1 MRGVE
6 AAVACPTFSEHLTGG
21 SVKTSGLDAPRP
33 MYTLR
38 APTDS
43 PVSPCRYFDSVD
55 ICKIHSDWQEV
66 RLQGCFPSKASGPVT
81 VTALTVL
88 ERTALEFAL
97 FQEGSR

>member
-1 MRGVE
+1 MNANWRGRKPCTVCYVH
-6 AAVACPTFSEHLTGG
+6 ALR
-21 SVKTSGLDAPRP
+21 PR
-33 MYTLR
+33 
-38 APTDS
+38 TDS
-43 PVSPCRYFDSVD
+43 PVSPRRYFDSVD

>member
-1 MRGVE
+1 MGPY
-6 AAVACPTFSEHLTGG
+6 AHLETYRLFCCCHIYTKEG
-21 SVKTSGLDAPRP
+21 SILS
-33 MYTLR
+33 
-38 APTDS
+38 S
-43 PVSPCRYFDSVD
+43 ISSHRYFDSVD

>member
-1 MRGVE
+1 M
-6 AAVACPTFSEHLTGG
+6 GG
-21 SVKTSGLDAPRP
+21 FDTCRNAQARCLVLKICCWLSSL
-33 MYTLR
+33 
-38 APTDS
+38 S
-43 PVSPCRYFDSVD
+43 SCRYFDSVD